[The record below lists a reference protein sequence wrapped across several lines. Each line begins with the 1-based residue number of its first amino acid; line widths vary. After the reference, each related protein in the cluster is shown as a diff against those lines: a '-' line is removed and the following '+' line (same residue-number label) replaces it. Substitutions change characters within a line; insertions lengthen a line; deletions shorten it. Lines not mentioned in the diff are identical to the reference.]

1 MKRPHSPRICFKFFE
16 ALPHQLVRYFKEVSA
31 HHVLVQPARLR
42 VKVRERAPPREDS
55 LPFLLAERKMG
66 PVVMYVRLRCGEVSS
81 FILCLCRP
89 SLLQYCYCLIVCDDY
104 KMVIQQPPHVE
115 D

>member
-42 VKVRERAPPREDS
+42 VKVRERAPPCEES

-66 PVVMYVRLRCGEVSS
+66 ARGNVCALEMWRSIVIYPLFVPAIAAPILLLSHCLR
-81 FILCLCRP
+81 
-89 SLLQYCYCLIVCDDY
+89 
-104 KMVIQQPPHVE
+104 
-115 D
+115 